1 MNVLSQRGEK
11 PSGNSCKQ
19 LDFQFGFALKDMLE
33 YRECPRSMAET
44 MGGNKGGNCWSG
56 AGPRRIQANFP
67 GASEAAVA
75 AVRPHYLPFVRSLGS
90 RALETTSQKKG
101 FSASVEPASN
111 ELSICVAGKT
121 IAVPATLWERYL
133 GRYLQTIGDTDLSL
147 YRECGPLRSYL
158 VLIQTYSSCICETD
172 HADASVVAART

>member
-33 YRECPRSMAET
+33 YRECPRSMAEA

-67 GASEAAVA
+67 GASAA
-75 AVRPHYLPFVRSLGS
+75 
-90 RALETTSQKKG
+90 E
-101 FSASVEPASN
+101 
-111 ELSICVAGKT
+111 I
-121 IAVPATLWERYL
+121 
-133 GRYLQTIGDTDLSL
+133 
-147 YRECGPLRSYL
+147 
-158 VLIQTYSSCICETD
+158 LIQESLEVLFILLLHLLRPLQRRC
-172 HADASVVAART
+172 RFFL